1 MPSIHD
7 VLEQQ
12 GNRLASSGQGT
23 VYHFGRFGDEQS
35 LAGLQPVAQLDFRE
49 IHISR
54 HTLVVDGVKMNE
66 PHCPYSANLSSD
78 TRKPLVSK
86 GFIPVSGAGLEP
98 ARLYKIGTSTSS

>member
-1 MPSIHD
+1 MNNP
-7 VLEQQ
+7 LL
-12 GNRLASSGQGT
+12 GSSLL
-23 VYHFGRFGDEQS
+23 RS
-35 LAGLQPVAQLDFRE
+35 WISRE